1 MNKKGFTLTE
11 LLAVIAIIG
20 IISLIA
26 IPNIVN
32 ISENVKKDNML
43 NDAKRFISLAK
54 AEVSSSYDIR
64 NFSDANYCSSSSCT
78 FKIIDLNKSGD
89 FKIDTFDGVE
99 KIVDPDGLGYDN
111 ASKVIY
117 KKVGNEIKYC
127 INLRSDK
134 RFLGDKTVDN
144 INDCDDVK
152 CCVNEE
158 DLDLREV
165 VHVK

>member
-54 AEVSSSYDIR
+54 LAVNSDYDIK
-64 NFSDANYCSSSSCT
+64 NFSKSGVCTSTACT
-78 FKIIDLNKSGD
+78 FYIADLNENGD
-89 FKIDTFDGVE
+89 FKINETGNIIDV
-99 KIVDPDGLGYDN
+99 DGLSYN
-111 ASKVIY
+111 SSSYVRY
-117 KKVGNEIKYC
+117 KKENDELKYC
-127 INLRSDK
+127 IYLKSEK
-134 RFLGDKTVDN
+134 RYLSSASAAN
-144 INDCDDVK
+144 
-152 CCVNEE
+152 CVNEE
-158 DLDLREV
+158 LLTDRNI
-165 VHVK
+165 VK